1 MSFKFKNNSKGIP
14 NPYEDK
20 NENYDEDEE
29 KIGQINYNNL
39 TSKIGIQFKPNMA
52 DGDMDEIDNA
62 DLDSLNK
69 NNKNIINNYN
79 DNEEKNREEEIDK
92 NNYLYKNENETQ
104 FYELNTNVLVDI
116 IKNDYN
122 EIHMKQNEDIAKF
135 VDKLAKENSSLKVMN
150 NKLNL
155 EILKLKTQNDYY
167 KKSLIK
173 KNELELINENN
184 NTNKQIELNLKIHEI
199 EKENIKNEYESIL
212 VNNPSSLI
220 LKQIKS
226 LYNQLIKC
234 KDDLYDSQK
243 ISILLQE
250 ENDKLKEKN
259 EYIKSLLSE
268 EKNKIIE
275 NIIEIQEKMNSEI
288 ELNKSMIINNID
300 YYDNKNNDRDKEKA
314 LIKNDENID
323 NLICSNNNPHSF
335 YIDKINNLTY
345 EKNKLLS
352 CNYDFFIKIN
362 DLSQTIEEK
371 NNIINNQIQK
381 SSKLESNILDL
392 KNENKI
398 LNLKVEESTNLIKE
412 LQDKNSELIKKR
424 EESVKFDVKMMENK
438 YNIMK
443 SQFENKIAGINDSL
457 NNITK
462 KYEICKNQFEE
473 MKNKYEI
480 TKNSYNKYKI
490 DNEKNLKEKNKL
502 IKELN
507 ALKTDIKLKEEQLIA
522 NKKENELQ
530 KLLTMDEK
538 TDKNDERIDYISI
551 KSSINNLYNNII
563 SKIKKSNFSGDSN
576 SNTNISD
583 FITNN
588 SNDLVKLNEI
598 NKQINILLNNQHKA
612 ELLNIENDKLK
623 RHIKEIIN
631 IALEHASLT
640 YIREFNQDYNN
651 INIEILILKIINYIK
666 VIKVCFHIQ
675 KIKTGVNY
683 CEKYLNWLNEK
694 EYFKNNNSSII
705 ELKNIT
711 NIINGEI
718 DTIKNTIKNNSLNL
732 EKKFKNYLTKDEVKN
747 ELNEIQKK
755 YEKIISDLFEY
766 FLKYK
771 IINKKNHEFLTLQ
784 IPIKS
789 YNLMI
794 ENNMNNISLI
804 GQSIES
810 WNLYIHNELD
820 NKNDSI
826 FQEIINLTNIN
837 NLIEYNNIDNVVNN
851 NNESTNNN
859 NINDFIDKNN
869 ESINNTG
876 DNNRNDNDSDENNT
890 QTSHPLENK
899 SQYSFDNKH

>member
-1 MSFKFKNNSKGIP
+1 MSFKFKNHSKDIP
-14 NPYEDK
+14 NPYEEK
-20 NENYDEDEE
+20 NENFNEDEE
-29 KIGQINYNNL
+29 KISQINCNNL
-39 TSKIGIQFKPNMA
+39 TSKFGIQYKPNMA
-52 DGDMDEIDNA
+52 NGDMDEIDNV
-62 DLDSLNK
+62 DLGSPNK
-69 NNKNIINNYN
+69 NNKNFINNYN
-79 DNEEKNREEEIDK
+79 NNEEKNREEEIDK
-92 NNYLYKNENETQ
+92 DNFIYKNETQ

-116 IKNDYN
+116 IKNDFN
-122 EIHMKQNEDIAKF
+122 DIHMKQNEDIAKF
-135 VDKLAKENSSLKVMN
+135 VDKLAKENSTLKVTN

-184 NTNKQIELNLKIHEI
+184 NTKQIELNLKIHEK

-259 EYIKSLLSE
+259 EYIKSHLSE

-288 ELNKSMIINNID
+288 ELNRNLIINNID
-300 YYDNKNNDRDKEKA
+300 YFDNKNNNEDEDKA
-314 LIKNDENID
+314 LIQNDENID
-323 NLICSNNNPHSF
+323 NVFYSNNNPHSF
-335 YIDKINNLTY
+335 YIDKLNNLTY

-381 SSKLESNILDL
+381 NSKLESDILDL
-392 KNENKI
+392 KNEKKI
-398 LNLKVEESTNLIKE
+398 LNLKVDECTNLIKE
-412 LQDKNSELIKKR
+412 LQDKNSELITKR
-424 EESVKFDVKMMENK
+424 EENVKFDLKMMENK

-443 SQFENKIAGINDSL
+443 SQYENKIAGFNDTL

-462 KYEICKNQFEE
+462 KYELCKRQLEE

-480 TKNSYNKYKI
+480 TKNSYNNYKI

-502 IKELN
+502 TKEIN
-507 ALKTDIKLKEEQLIA
+507 TLKTDIKLKEEQLIA
-522 NKKENELQ
+522 NKTENELQ
-530 KLLTMDEK
+530 KRLTMDEK
-538 TDKNDERIDYISI
+538 TDKYDDKIDYNSI

-563 SKIKKSNFSGDSN
+563 SKIKKSNFGGN

-583 FITNN
+583 FIANN

-598 NKQINILLNNQHKA
+598 NKQINILLNNEHKS
-612 ELLNIENDKLK
+612 ELLNIENEKLK

-631 IALEHASLT
+631 IALEHTSLT
-640 YIREFNQDYNN
+640 YIREFNQDYNS

-666 VIKVCFHIQ
+666 VIKVCFHLQ

-711 NIINGEI
+711 NKINGEI

-732 EKKFKNYLTKDEVKN
+732 EKKFKNFLTKDEVKN
-747 ELNEIQKK
+747 EINEIQKK

-810 WNLYIHNELD
+810 WNLYIHSELD
-820 NKNDSI
+820 NKNDSS

-837 NLIEYNNIDNVVNN
+837 NLIEYNNIDEVVNN

-890 QTSHPLENK
+890 QTSHPLESK